1 MSRLAGRLLLVAALV
16 LAVVRG
22 LAHAGPAVPP
32 ASAPQRVDANR
43 ATEAQL
49 QTVKGIGPALAAR
62 ILEARRDGPFHDLA
76 DLESRVKGVGPANV
90 RRFAEAGL
98 VVGSPA
104 PGTARVTTGGL
115 AGREPAARGAAEPAA
130 STGAAPAP
138 AAPVASVTPLGRGQ
152 IREWPA
158 GAQAR
163 PGVRP

>member
-1 MSRLAGRLLLVAALV
+1 MSRLAGRLLLAAALA
-16 LAVVRG
+16 LGSARG
-22 LAHAGPAVPP
+22 VALAGPSVPP

-49 QTVKGIGPALAAR
+49 QTVKGIGPAIATR

-104 PGTARVTTGGL
+104 PGAARVTMGGV
-115 AGREPAARGAAEPAA
+115 AGGP
-130 STGAAPAP
+130 SVAAPAP
-138 AAPVASVTPLGRGQ
+138 AAPATSVTALGRGQ

-158 GAQAR
+158 GAQAQ

>member
-1 MSRLAGRLLLVAALV
+1 MNRLAGRLLLVAALA
-16 LAVVRG
+16 LAGARG
-22 LAHAGPAVPP
+22 VALAGPGVPP

-49 QTVKGIGPALAAR
+49 QTVKGIGPAIAAR

-115 AGREPAARGAAEPAA
+115 AGGEPAARGAGPAA

-138 AAPVASVTPLGRGQ
+138 AASVASVTPLGRGQ

-158 GAQAR
+158 GAQAQ